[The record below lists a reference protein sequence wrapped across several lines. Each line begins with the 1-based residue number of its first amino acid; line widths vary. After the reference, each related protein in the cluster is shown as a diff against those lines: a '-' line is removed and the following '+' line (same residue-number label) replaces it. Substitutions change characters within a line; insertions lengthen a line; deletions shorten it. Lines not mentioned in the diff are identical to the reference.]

1 MAPNRAHPRVNKM
14 KGDMRDR
21 RPPRIVVAAAQSLDK
36 ARIQE
41 FMLTAEV
48 VAAEPIGKGVMQPW
62 RLTLSDGAVTHDVA
76 FQSVD
81 ERSTQQRLGTRRELG
96 FVDVYRY
103 NSAAYRVAS
112 CSAWTT

>member
-1 MAPNRAHPRVNKM
+1 M
-14 KGDMRDR
+14 
-21 RPPRIVVAAAQSLDK
+21 
-36 ARIQE
+36 QE

-48 VAAEPIGKGVMQPW
+48 VAAEPIGKGVTQPW

-81 ERSTQQRLGTRRELG
+81 ERSPQQRLGTRRELG

-112 CSAWTT
+112 C